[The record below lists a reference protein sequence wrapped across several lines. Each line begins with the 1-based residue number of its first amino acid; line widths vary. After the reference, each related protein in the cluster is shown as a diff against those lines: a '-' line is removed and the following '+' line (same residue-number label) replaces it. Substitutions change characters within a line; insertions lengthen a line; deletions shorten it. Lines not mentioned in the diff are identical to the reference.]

1 MGVSSARLLALPV
14 FLASAAGAKNA
25 LSKIFGLEH
34 VERTYDDALKWWF
47 ELGVLGS
54 VSHKMLSGMDRV
66 IKSTARNNLHW
77 PSDTP
82 MDMFHDKEDAG
93 GLGIPL
99 LQVCILS

>member
-1 MGVSSARLLALPV
+1 MAIRKPPLKPQQRLWILKTNLIP
-14 FLASAAGAKNA
+14 
-25 LSKIFGLEH
+25 GLFH
-34 VERTYDDALKWWF
+34 QL
-47 ELGVLGS
+47 VLGS